1 MTLCFEH
8 FTGKINVKVYDMK
21 GNLLDS
27 FQTYN
32 DLTTNSIQYSL
43 NKNAGGL
50 YFFVVTGKE
59 GSVTRK
65 VIIEQ

>member
-1 MTLCFEH
+1 
-8 FTGKINVKVYDMK
+8 VYDMK
-21 GNLLDS
+21 GTWLDS

-32 DLTTNSIQYSL
+32 DLMTNSIQYSL
-43 NKNAGGL
+43 DKNAGGL
-50 YFFVVTGKE
+50 YFFVATGKE